1 MSDKT
6 NDGKQQKVV
15 FEYLEAL
22 LMEPDSD
29 ETNDSVPEEI
39 LAAAEEEISLE
50 EVDIPQETNTL
61 ITEPEP
67 EP

>member
-50 EVDIPQETNTL
+50 KVDIPQEANTL